1 MLTIIYRLYQFFIV
15 LPLGLL
21 LTGVMCILIS
31 VFSMIGFPSFAAR
44 TFGPFWAWAMVR
56 MLFLPVHVEGLERLD
71 RRQSYVFVANHQGA
85 FDIFGIYGFLPHE
98 FKWMMKKSLERIPF
112 VGFACRKAGFIF
124 VDKSSRHAIVKTM
137 RDARQ
142 ALTGGAS
149 LCVFPEGARTFTG
162 HMGIFR
168 RGAFQLADTLQLP
181 IVPITI
187 DGSFDILPRMKGFNF
202 VTYHPLRIIVHDPI
216 VPMCKGADNVKRCME
231 ESYAAI
237 MSGLPE
243 RHQGMVENPDQ

>member
-1 MLTIIYRLYQFFIV
+1 MQFLYKIYQILIV

-21 LTGVMCILIS
+21 ITFIAAIITIIGCLLGNAHFWGYYPGKIWSWLIC
-31 VFSMIGFPSFAAR
+31 R
-44 TFGPFWAWAMVR
+44 
-56 MLFLPVHVEGLERLD
+56 LLLLPIKVEGRNLID
-71 RRQSYVFVANHQGA
+71 KHQSYVFVANHQGA

-98 FKWMMKKSLERIPF
+98 FKWMMKKSLENIPL
-112 VGFACRKAGFIF
+112 VGFTCRKAGFIF
-124 VDKSSRHAIVKTM
+124 VDKSSRHAIVQTM
-137 RDARQ
+137 RDAKK

-168 RGAFQLADTLQLP
+168 RGAFQLADMLQLP
-181 IVPITI
+181 VVPITI

-202 VTYHPLRIIVHDPI
+202 VTYHPLRIIVHEPI
-216 VPMCKGADNVKRCME
+216 IPTCKGADNVKRCME

>member
-1 MLTIIYRLYQFFIV
+1 MLSFFYKVYQFFVV

-21 LTGVMCILIS
+21 LTGVTSILMIL
-31 VFSMIGFPSFAAR
+31 FSMFGFATFAAR
-44 TFGPFWAWAMVR
+44 TFGSFWAWAMVR
-56 MLFLPVHVEGLERLD
+56 MLLLPVHVEGLERVD

-98 FKWMMKKSLERIPF
+98 FKWMMKKSLGGIPL
-112 VGFACRKAGFIF
+112 VGYACRKAGFIF

-137 RDARQ
+137 RDAKQ

-162 HMGIFR
+162 HMGVFR

-181 IVPITI
+181 VVPITI
-187 DGSFDILPRMKGFNF
+187 DGSFEILPRMKGFNF
-202 VTYHPLRIIVHDPI
+202 VNYHPLRIIVHQPI
-216 VPMCKGADNVKRCME
+216 VPTCKGADNVKRCME

-237 MSGLPE
+237 MSALPE
-243 RHQGMVENPDQ
+243 RHQGFVENPDQ